1 MKLRRIAANLIL
13 VAVAALALRAWH
25 EIRQG
30 FIARAKPSTRRKKF
44 DDAQELA
51 HKRYGGAFR
60 KLAQ

>member
-30 FIARAKPSTRRKKF
+30 FIARAKPFSI
-44 DDAQELA
+44 ELE
-51 HKRYGGAFR
+51 KV
-60 KLAQ
+60 KSLS